1 MRLES
6 TGREATIE
14 DLYREPG
21 KAELVNGRI
30 VRMPSASGL
39 HGYAGLQIAA
49 SLTAYARRMG
59 VGHALGDNV
68 GFIVNLPHRKSF
80 CPDAAYHL
88 GPLTME
94 FVEGAPVFAVEVR
107 SERGRARA
115 SPRAHDVDR
124 EERGLAGARDHLEAA
139 RDVQARGGG
148 GLEDPAE
155 LGRGGAGDEATAGRE
170 PASGGQAVGLDAAAE
185 LQVGGAALHARGRR
199 RGPGPQV

>member
-49 SLTAYARRMG
+49 SLTAYARRAG

-80 CPDAAYHL
+80 CPDAAYHV
-88 GPLTME
+88 GPLTLE
-94 FVEGAPVFAVEVR
+94 FIQGAPVFAVEVR
-107 SERGRARA
+107 SKSDYGPAAERRMAAKRADYFA
-115 SPRAHDVDR
+115 AGTQVVWDVDLQGPDTIGSYR
-124 EERGLAGARDHLEAA
+124 ADQADRPLVFRRGDLAHA
-139 RDVQARGGG
+139 
-148 GLEDPAE
+148 
-155 LGRGGAGDEATAGRE
+155 E
-170 PASGGQAVGLDAAAE
+170 PAV
-185 LQVGGAALHARGRR
+185 
-199 RGPGPQV
+199 PGWSMPVDDLWP

>member
-1 MRLES
+1 MRPEAR
-6 TGREATIE
+6 GREATID

-49 SLTAYARRMG
+49 SLTAYARRAG

-94 FVEGAPVFAVEVR
+94 FAEGAPVFAVEVR
-107 SERGRARA
+107 SKSDYGSAAERAMAVKRADYFAAGTQVVWDVDLLGADVVRVHRA
-115 SPRAHDVDR
+115 SDPEHARVYRRSERA
-124 EERGLAGARDHLEAA
+124 EA
-139 RDVQARGGG
+139 
-148 GLEDPAE
+148 
-155 LGRGGAGDEATAGRE
+155 E
-170 PASGGQAVGLDAAAE
+170 PALPGWSMPVDE
-185 LQVGGAALHARGRR
+185 LF
-199 RGPGPQV
+199 P

>member
-80 CPDAAYHL
+80 CPDAAFHL

-94 FVEGAPVFAVEVR
+94 FIQGAPVFAVEVR
-107 SERGRARA
+107 SKSDYGPVAERRMAAKRADYFAAGTQVVWDVDLLGADVVRVHRA
-115 SPRAHDVDR
+115 SDPDRPRVYRRGDR
-124 EERGLAGARDHLEAA
+124 AEA
-139 RDVQARGGG
+139 
-148 GLEDPAE
+148 
-155 LGRGGAGDEATAGRE
+155 E
-170 PASGGQAVGLDAAAE
+170 PALPGWSIPVDE
-185 LQVGGAALHARGRR
+185 LF
-199 RGPGPQV
+199 P

>member
-80 CPDAAYHL
+80 CPDAAFHL

-94 FVEGAPVFAVEVR
+94 FIQGAPVFAVEVR
-107 SERGRARA
+107 SKSDYGPVAERRMAAKRADYFAAGTQVVWDVDLLGADVVRVHRA
-115 SPRAHDVDR
+115 SDPDRPRVDR
-124 EERGLAGARDHLEAA
+124 RGERAEA
-139 RDVQARGGG
+139 
-148 GLEDPAE
+148 
-155 LGRGGAGDEATAGRE
+155 E
-170 PASGGQAVGLDAAAE
+170 PALPGWSIPVDE
-185 LQVGGAALHARGRR
+185 LF
-199 RGPGPQV
+199 P